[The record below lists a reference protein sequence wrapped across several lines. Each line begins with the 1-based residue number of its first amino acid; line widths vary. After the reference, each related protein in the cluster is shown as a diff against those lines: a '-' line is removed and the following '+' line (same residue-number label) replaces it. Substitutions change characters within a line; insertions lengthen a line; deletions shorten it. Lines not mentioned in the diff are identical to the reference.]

1 MRIDLLSDHDGA
13 SSGNAM
19 PVAFGGRYLMVAT
32 GTFDSATATVDLL
45 GPDGSTYVTVASAS
59 LTAAGSAIVY
69 LPADATVKGT
79 VTGGT
84 SPTGIYLSIY
94 RIPED

>member
-13 SSGNAM
+13 GSGDAT

-32 GTFDSATATVDLL
+32 GTFDGATATVDLL

-59 LTAAGSAIVY
+59 VTAAGSAIVY
-69 LPADATVKGT
+69 LPSDATVKGT

-84 SPTGIYLSIY
+84 APAGIYLSIY
-94 RIPED
+94 RMPEE